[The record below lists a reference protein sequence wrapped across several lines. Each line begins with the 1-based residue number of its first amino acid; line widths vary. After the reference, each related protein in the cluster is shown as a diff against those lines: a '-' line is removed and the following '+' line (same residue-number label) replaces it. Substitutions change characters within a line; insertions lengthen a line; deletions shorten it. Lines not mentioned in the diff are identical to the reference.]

1 MKYRS
6 HLYDIFFVF
15 YQIKYFTDVLE
26 SFIIVNFDWAL
37 LLLIEDYRITLE
49 WKRGD
54 FT

>member
-6 HLYDIFFVF
+6 HIYDIFFVF
-15 YQIKYFTDVLE
+15 YQMKYLTDVVE
-26 SFIIVNFDWAL
+26 SFIIGNRDRAR

>member
-15 YQIKYFTDVLE
+15 YQMKYLTDVVE
-26 SFIIVNFDWAL
+26 SFIIGEQRQGTASINRRL
-37 LLLIEDYRITLE
+37 PNHIRME
-49 WKRGD
+49 KGD